1 MPSTSNDEKD
11 LLTHK
16 ICGELVEAML
26 EADRNRCESLI
37 EGALLNNLTPV
48 QIFDSVISVALNRIG
63 ALWHKGSIT
72 IAHEHGASEIAQ
84 NLIDFVSDKTPHLS
98 SNGLTAVVAGVE
110 GEQHV
115 LGAKFFSALLEVEG
129 WTVHYLGSSLP
140 SDDLVQYVVEKN
152 VDAIVLTIVLP
163 NNIDHAEQC
172 LKELQKLDSPP
183 VVLVGGGAVIGK
195 ELEGAVV
202 AENLVSG
209 LTLLE
214 SNFGMGSSM
223 FTLDD
228 ILLGIGQNIQDI
240 RKSRGMNQGQ
250 LAEAAG
256 VDRAYISLVENGK
269 QNLTLAALVKLSE
282 ALSVPVSGV
291 IPVST
296 YRR

>member
-1 MPSTSNDEKD
+1 MPNKSNDGKD
-11 LLTHK
+11 LLTHR
-16 ICGELVEAML
+16 ICEELVEAML

-140 SDDLVQYVVEKN
+140 SYDLVKYVVEKN

-172 LKELQKLDSPP
+172 LKELQELDSPP

-214 SNFGMGSSM
+214 SNFGMGGSM

-250 LAEAAG
+250 LADAAG

-269 QNLTLAALVKLSE
+269 QNLTLAALVRLSE

-296 YRR
+296 NRR

>member
-26 EADRNRCESLI
+26 EADRNRCEFLI

-163 NNIDHAEQC
+163 NNIDHVEQC

-183 VVLVGGGAVIGK
+183 VVLVGGRAVIGK

-256 VDRAYISLVENGK
+256 VDRAYICLLYTSP
-269 QNLTLAALVKLSE
+269 S
-282 ALSVPVSGV
+282 P
-291 IPVST
+291 
-296 YRR
+296 RD

>member
-48 QIFDSVISVALNRIG
+48 QIFDSVISVAINRIG
-63 ALWHKGSIT
+63 ALWHNGSIT

-214 SNFGMGSSM
+214 SNFGMGGSM

-250 LAEAAG
+250 LADAAG

-269 QNLTLAALVKLSE
+269 QNLTLAALVRLSE

>member
-183 VVLVGGGAVIGK
+183 VVLVGGRAVIGK

-202 AENLVSG
+202 AKNLVSG

>member
-172 LKELQKLDSPP
+172 LEELQKLDSPP

-202 AENLVSG
+202 AKNLVSG

>member
-1 MPSTSNDEKD
+1 M
-11 LLTHK
+11 
-16 ICGELVEAML
+16 
-26 EADRNRCESLI
+26 
-37 EGALLNNLTPV
+37 
-48 QIFDSVISVALNRIG
+48 
-63 ALWHKGSIT
+63 
-72 IAHEHGASEIAQ
+72 
-84 NLIDFVSDKTPHLS
+84 
-98 SNGLTAVVAGVE
+98 
-110 GEQHV
+110 
-115 LGAKFFSALLEVEG
+115 
-129 WTVHYLGSSLP
+129 
-140 SDDLVQYVVEKN
+140 
-152 VDAIVLTIVLP
+152 
-163 NNIDHAEQC
+163 
-172 LKELQKLDSPP
+172 
-183 VVLVGGGAVIGK
+183 IGK

-214 SNFGMGSSM
+214 SNFGMGGSM

>member
-1 MPSTSNDEKD
+1 MPSKSNDEKD
-11 LLTHK
+11 LLTNK
-16 ICGELVEAML
+16 ICEELVEAML

-129 WTVHYLGSSLP
+129 WIVHYLGSSLP

-163 NNIDHAEQC
+163 DNIDHAEQC
-172 LKELQKLDSPP
+172 LKKLQKLDSPP

-202 AENLVSG
+202 AKNLVSG

-269 QNLTLAALVKLSE
+269 QNLTLAALVRLSE

>member
-1 MPSTSNDEKD
+1 MPSKSNDEKD
-11 LLTHK
+11 LLTNK
-16 ICGELVEAML
+16 ICEELVEAML

-129 WTVHYLGSSLP
+129 WNVHYLGSSLP

-202 AENLVSG
+202 AKNLVSG

-269 QNLTLAALVKLSE
+269 QNLTLAALVRLSE

>member
-163 NNIDHAEQC
+163 KNIDHVEQC

-183 VVLVGGGAVIGK
+183 VVLVGGRAVIGK

-202 AENLVSG
+202 AKNLVSG

>member
-172 LKELQKLDSPP
+172 LEELQKLDSPP

>member
-1 MPSTSNDEKD
+1 MSSKRDDEKD
-11 LLTHK
+11 LLPFK
-16 ICGELVEAML
+16 ISEDLVTAML
-26 EADRNRCESLI
+26 EADRDRCESLI

-48 QIFDSVISVALNRIG
+48 QIFDSVISVALNQIG
-63 ALWHKGSIT
+63 TLWHKGSIT
-72 IAHEHGASEIAQ
+72 IAHEHRASEIAQ
-84 NLIDFVSDKTPHLS
+84 GLIDFVSDKTPHLS

-140 SDDLVQYVVEKN
+140 SDDLVRYVAEKN

-163 NNIDHAEQC
+163 ENIGHAEQC
-172 LKELQKLDSPP
+172 LKELQKLEHPP
-183 VVLVGGGAVIGK
+183 VVLVGGGAVAER
-195 ELEGAVV
+195 ELEGAAV
-202 AENLVSG
+202 AKSLVSG

-228 ILLGIGQNIQDI
+228 ILQGIGRNIQDI

-250 LAEAAG
+250 LADAAG

-269 QNLTLAALVKLSE
+269 QNLTLAALVRLSE